1 MPELPQGAKDFANFM
16 ELYVEPLFIIPAS
29 IYCVIVGIANWVVAL
44 IPVIQTLLAAWT
56 G

>member
-1 MPELPQGAKDFANFM
+1 MPELPQWAKDFAILM

-29 IYCVIVGIANWVVAL
+29 IYFVIVGIANWVVAL
-44 IPVIQTLLAAWT
+44 IPVIQKLQSAWT